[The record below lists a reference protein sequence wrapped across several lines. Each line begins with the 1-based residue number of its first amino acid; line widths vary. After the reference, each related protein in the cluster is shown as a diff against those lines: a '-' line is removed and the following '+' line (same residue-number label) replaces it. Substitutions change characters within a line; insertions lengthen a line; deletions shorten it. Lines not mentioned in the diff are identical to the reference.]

1 MKYILLLICITSLFA
16 CQQPQADLI
25 IKNAKIYTVN
35 NQFDTASVMV
45 IKDGKFIAIGNEQ
58 LLSQYKA
65 DSMLDAEGQY
75 IYPGFMDAHCHFT
88 GYAKDQYKLALFGT
102 KSFAEVIEK
111 LNAYA
116 LTNKRAWIEGRGWDQ
131 NDWENKNFPV
141 KDTLDVLFP
150 NTPVFLMRIDG
161 HAILCNQKALD
172 LAQIDQNTKITGGEV
187 EIVNGKLTGML
198 FDNAVDLMKKVLPPR
213 TSDEII
219 QDFVQAEQACVRLG
233 LTSIVDCGI
242 NKSTVENL
250 QTAYKENKLQIR
262 SAVMLSDEKEN
273 YDTYLHQKPYRDDKM
288 HIVGYKVY
296 ADGALGSRGAY
307 LLDAYSDKH
316 NHYGYL
322 LTPIDSMQSIAQ
334 KVYQT
339 NYQLCTHAIGDKAN
353 REVLKIY
360 ASVLKEKNDRRWRVE
375 HAQVLNQLD
384 FHLFGDYSIIPS
396 VQPTHATSDMYWAK
410 DRIGPERIKFAYAY
424 KQLLTQNNWLP
435 LGTDFPV
442 ESLNPLYTYYA
453 AVFRVDKNMYPTEG
467 FEKENALDRIDAL
480 KGITIWAAKSV
491 FEEDV
496 KGSIEPGKMADFVIV
511 PIDLLHAD
519 AKSIYNATIFQ
530 TYIGGKKVYQ
540 QTK

>member
-1 MKYILLLICITSLFA
+1 MQSDYSLCFYNGLKGLSFKFITILILTDLLPQKKSFASLQTIDYSCSMKYLLLLICITSLFA

-242 NKSTVENL
+242 N
-250 QTAYKENKLQIR
+250 
-262 SAVMLSDEKEN
+262 
-273 YDTYLHQKPYRDDKM
+273 
-288 HIVGYKVY
+288 
-296 ADGALGSRGAY
+296 
-307 LLDAYSDKH
+307 
-316 NHYGYL
+316 
-322 LTPIDSMQSIAQ
+322 
-334 KVYQT
+334 
-339 NYQLCTHAIGDKAN
+339 
-353 REVLKIY
+353 
-360 ASVLKEKNDRRWRVE
+360 
-375 HAQVLNQLD
+375 
-384 FHLFGDYSIIPS
+384 
-396 VQPTHATSDMYWAK
+396 
-410 DRIGPERIKFAYAY
+410 
-424 KQLLTQNNWLP
+424 
-435 LGTDFPV
+435 
-442 ESLNPLYTYYA
+442 
-453 AVFRVDKNMYPTEG
+453 
-467 FEKENALDRIDAL
+467 
-480 KGITIWAAKSV
+480 
-491 FEEDV
+491 
-496 KGSIEPGKMADFVIV
+496 
-511 PIDLLHAD
+511 
-519 AKSIYNATIFQ
+519 
-530 TYIGGKKVYQ
+530 
-540 QTK
+540 